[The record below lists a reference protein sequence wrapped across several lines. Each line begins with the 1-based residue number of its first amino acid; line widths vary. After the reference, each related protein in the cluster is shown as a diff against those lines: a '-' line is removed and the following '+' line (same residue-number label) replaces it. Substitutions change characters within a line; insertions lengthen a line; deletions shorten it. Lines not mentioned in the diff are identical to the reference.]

1 MNKLTERIRSSLR
14 LRMTLGMAVML
25 LPLIIL
31 GAGSFFASKSMVGAL
46 EEVAKTETEEL
57 KPVID
62 IQKLVLRAA
71 MPPNDYIILG
81 DPAEQVLFD
90 FLVSET
96 DIKFKALKATP
107 CYEEE
112 AERKLIDSAF
122 GSWEQARALG
132 SEIFAIARPQ
142 GSRDVG
148 RRMKAFDAQI
158 AKVSDMLDRLYDE
171 VQREI
176 TGQHTRARGVQ
187 RTMTLLLVLVF
198 AGALL
203 TTVIAG
209 FLLSR
214 SIILP
219 IRALQDGV
227 FRFGQGDNSFRV
239 VLDRRDEFGQLAK
252 TLNTMAERL
261 EYDNLTGAYS
271 RPEFD
276 RRLKNELDRSVR
288 YGHVLTLL
296 MVDLDHFKHVNDTYG
311 HPCGDDAL
319 RTVAMRLLKEVRN
332 FDSVARYGGE
342 EFAIIMPETGT
353 NGARFVAE
361 RLRESVA
368 SMPFT
373 TERGNTLDLTV
384 SIGMATFPDDA
395 RSGEDLIAV
404 ADLALYAAKDRGRN
418 RVVVF
423 EPGLDPVL
431 RKREA

>member
-1 MNKLTERIRSSLR
+1 MKKIAERIKASLQI
-14 LRMTLGMAVML
+14 RMTLGMAVML
-25 LPLIIL
+25 LPLVIL
-31 GAGSFFASKSMVGAL
+31 GIGSFLASKSMVKAL

-57 KPVID
+57 KPVVD

-81 DPAEQVLFD
+81 DPTEQVLFE
-90 FLVSET
+90 FLERET
-96 DIKFKALKATP
+96 DIKFKALKASP

-112 AERKLIDSAF
+112 AERKLIDASSAE
-122 GSWEQARALG
+122 WEKARSLG
-132 SEIFAIARPQ
+132 REIFTIARPQ
-142 GSRDVG
+142 GNRDAG

-158 AKVSDMLDRLYDE
+158 GKAAERLDRLYDE
-171 VQREI
+171 VQEEI
-176 TGQHTRARGVQ
+176 VKQHTHARGVQ

-203 TTVIAG
+203 IAGIAG
-209 FLLSR
+209 FFLSR

-239 VLDRRDEFGQLAK
+239 VLDRQDEFGQLAK
-252 TLNTMAERL
+252 TLNTMAEQL
-261 EYDNLTGAYS
+261 EHDSLTGVYS
-271 RPEFD
+271 RPEFE
-276 RRLKNELDRSVR
+276 RRLKNELDRSHR
-288 YGHVLTLL
+288 YGHILTLL
-296 MVDLDHFKHVNDTYG
+296 MVDLDHFKQVNDTCG

-319 RTVAMRLLKEVRN
+319 RTVALRLTKEVRT

-342 EFAIIMPETGT
+342 EFAIIMPETGA
-353 NGARFVAE
+353 NGARAVAE

-368 SMPFT
+368 SRPIT
-373 TERGNTLDLTV
+373 TGRGNILDLTV

-418 RVVVF
+418 RVVVY
-423 EPGLDPVL
+423 EIGLDPAL
-431 RKREA
+431 RSRRA